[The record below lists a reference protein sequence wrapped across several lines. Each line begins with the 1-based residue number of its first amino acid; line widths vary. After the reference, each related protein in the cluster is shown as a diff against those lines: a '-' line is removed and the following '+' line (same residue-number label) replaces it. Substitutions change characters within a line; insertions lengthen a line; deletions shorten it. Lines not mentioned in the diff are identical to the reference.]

1 MRLILTYLTLF
12 LNADLIGYNRL
23 GNNVE
28 FFKRNKNNPVRN
40 LVLTSSDNERSSQI
54 AVIQKLMNYRFPST
68 SKRNVRRSVRK
79 KIYMNFM
86 SKIFSNNYV

>member
-54 AVIQKLMNYRFPST
+54 IQKLMNSRFPST